1 MSMTDYS
8 SLEKEIKD
16 APEPVVLKKGTE
28 VKARIIAVGCAC
40 KRGQHAG
47 QAKQYE
53 HKYRYDL
60 ILFQDLSP
68 FNNEISKKQRGSL
81 RRRQAGLQRASPDIS
96 LLGSLFHRH
105 RLGKV
110 SGHVYIT
117 AALPCYIVSKKLQRH
132 DRNKGEELR
141 LGFGC
146 EYDIF

>member
-1 MSMTDYS
+1 MARKVPHALRTDKNVSKLVS
-8 SLEKEIKD
+8 SLSDAHAKEGSTQVRQSNMSIN
-16 APEPVVLKKGTE
+16 
-28 VKARIIAVGCAC
+28 IAT
-40 KRGQHAG
+40 
-47 QAKQYE
+47 
-53 HKYRYDL
+53 
-60 ILFQDLSP
+60 ILFFFKIYPLLIMKSA
-68 FNNEISKKQRGSL
+68 KKQRGSL

-132 DRNKGEELR
+132 DRNKGEQLR